1 MYWKSIRKTA
11 NTSSYFVGK
20 GYFGEDGAQNY
31 LVFQPIRRYSKKT
44 NAKYTLL
51 WKSKGPSG
59 ETITPY
65 VTSDNSFTP
74 LIDHYD
80 SKIRVKFS
88 GSCLK
93 QSNKLTYSYGAK
105 VNIYIVYE
113 PGASG
118 SNDSDP
124 TLKIVYLVRLLWLK
138 TQILKNMDILAMELD
153 LIEDQ
158 PFHFQVVDLV
168 EVY

>member
-1 MYWKSIRKTA
+1 MYWKSIIKTA

-20 GYFGEDGAQNY
+20 DYFGEDGAQNY
-31 LVFQPIRRYSKKT
+31 LVFQSIRRYSKKT
-44 NAKYTLL
+44 NAKYTSL

-59 ETITPY
+59 ETITLY
-65 VTSDNSFTP
+65 VTSDNSFNP
-74 LIDHYD
+74 LIDHCGN
-80 SKIRVKFS
+80 KIRVKFS
-88 GSCLK
+88 GKCLK

-113 PGASG
+113 PGPSG

-124 TLKIVYLVRLLWLK
+124 TLKIIYLVRLLWLK

-168 EVY
+168 EMY